1 MKYHFRH
8 PDAAKSRLSLSI
20 ISDYRWGW
28 GCGGFGGE
36 SGAKRGG
43 LLGAQAA
50 KRGKTRQN
58 CAGRTGFHGV
68 DSGPPF
74 GGPGPVPAVGPK
86 SPGARR
92 SGWGAR

>member
-1 MKYHFRH
+1 MGMGV
-8 PDAAKSRLSLSI
+8 
-20 ISDYRWGW
+20 W
-28 GCGGFGGE
+28 GGFGGE

-50 KRGKTRQN
+50 KRGKTSKTT
-58 CAGRTGFHGV
+58 AGAPDFTAWIP
-68 DSGPPF
+68 DPPF
-74 GGPGPVPAVGPK
+74 GGPCPVPAVGPK